1 MNYQLYIFL
10 INEIFIWYF
19 ELFHEYEEYN
29 LYLKNC
35 IFLEIYDH
43 LMGKISQCSIYNHI
57 GITISQVNLNVYPGT
72 NISPSSLS
80 GFIYLFVIN

>member
-1 MNYQLYIFL
+1 
-10 INEIFIWYF
+10 
-19 ELFHEYEEYN
+19 
-29 LYLKNC
+29 
-35 IFLEIYDH
+35 
-43 LMGKISQCSIYNHI
+43 MGKISQCSIYNHI